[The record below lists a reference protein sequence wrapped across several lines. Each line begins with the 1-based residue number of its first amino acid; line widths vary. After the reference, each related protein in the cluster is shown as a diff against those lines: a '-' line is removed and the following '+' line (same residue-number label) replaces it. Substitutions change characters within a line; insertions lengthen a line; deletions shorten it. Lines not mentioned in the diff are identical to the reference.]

1 MCLLRMLHCPQRMCS
16 GCDHVMWHCIRQQ
29 QQQQR
34 RQQPVLGVAYD
45 TFAGLKLL
53 ANFRIRIRNWN
64 RSRIR
69 IRIKHE
75 AHIRLPRP
83 SFTPSLGK
91 QRSSSPPSPPLPSHL
106 FPFAPPAKCNV
117 FLCRF
122 IYVFMKTSPIFNHML
137 HAPSSNASRIMHADK

>member
-1 MCLLRMLHCPQRMCS
+1 M
-16 GCDHVMWHCIRQQ
+16 
-29 QQQQR
+29 
-34 RQQPVLGVAYD
+34 LGVAYD

-64 RSRIR
+64 RIRIR

-91 QRSSSPPSPPLPSHL
+91 QRSSTSPSPFLIPSPLHPL
-106 FPFAPPAKCNV
+106 QNIKFFFVPLYLCIYENV
-117 FLCRF
+117 AN
-122 IYVFMKTSPIFNHML
+122 I
-137 HAPSSNASRIMHADK
+137 